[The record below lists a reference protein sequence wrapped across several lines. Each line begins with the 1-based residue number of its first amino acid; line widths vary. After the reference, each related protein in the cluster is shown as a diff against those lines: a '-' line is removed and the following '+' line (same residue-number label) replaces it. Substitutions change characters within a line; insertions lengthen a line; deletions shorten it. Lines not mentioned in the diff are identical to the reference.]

1 MKENPLKWI
10 CVFFLATALAS
21 LSSQLQIEIAKSA
34 LEAEFKVIAEA
45 IKEAMRMHHFLQEI
59 SFFVYGCD
67 KQSSL
72 AITKAI

>member
-1 MKENPLKWI
+1 
-10 CVFFLATALAS
+10 LATALAS
-21 LSSQLQIEIAKSA
+21 LSSQLQIEIANSA

-45 IKEAMRMHHFLQEI
+45 IMRPCECITF
-59 SFFVYGCD
+59 D